1 MADNRIRKLSW
12 LAPLALVAAGGLAAC
27 GDKDVT
33 DTRAAASVEASSG
46 SDQHLYNQA
55 AEIEARSAVLGSD
68 VHLYNQAAEI
78 EARSAVV
85 GSDVHLYNQAA
96 EIAESQAQPN
106 VTETIATD
114 AMPNAWEAGNRAAEA
129 ALEQG

>member
-1 MADNRIRKLSW
+1 MADNRFRKLSW

-27 GDKDVT
+27 GDKDVSET
-33 DTRAAASVEASSG
+33 GPAASVEASRG
-46 SDQHLYNQA
+46 SDQHLFNQA
-55 AEIEARSAVLGSD
+55 AEIEARSAVVGSD

-96 EIAESQAQPN
+96 EIARSKAQALD
-106 VTETIATD
+106 VAETPGTD
-114 AMPNAWEAGNRAAEA
+114 AMPNPWEAGNRAV
-129 ALEQG
+129 EQG